1 LFILEVIGFD
11 NKVEIGDD
19 YFTVLAA
26 AAISAELIRQD
37 QYTVPCFEEHIIY
50 ELLRDRDDHEYNL
63 NSISKCNYINYFLS
77 LE

>member
-1 LFILEVIGFD
+1 MFILEVIGFD

-50 ELLRDRDDHEYNL
+50 ELLRDRDDHEYKALFDYIFGQKINL
-63 NSISKCNYINYFLS
+63 
-77 LE
+77 